1 MSKSL
6 KALIMLVIFLIG
18 VALIVLPLA
27 YKSFERTTSADE
39 MMEALET
46 VMNDKYLN
54 KLLGGQDMLMQM
66 HPDEDVD
73 THAALVLFLT
83 HSETLKEQVENYEDA
98 NALPLTLAPLLSVIF
113 GGVLVL
119 LALVLGA
126 FEWRAASKA
135 A

>member
-6 KALIMLVIFLIG
+6 KALMMVVIFLIG

-27 YKSFERTTSADE
+27 YKSFERTASADK
-39 MMEALET
+39 MMDALET

-73 THAALVLFLT
+73 VHAALVLFLA
-83 HSETLKEQVENYEDA
+83 HSETLKEQVENFEDT

-113 GGVLVL
+113 GGLLVL

-126 FEWRAASKA
+126 LEWRGCKKTD
-135 A
+135 

>member
-6 KALIMLVIFLIG
+6 KMLILAVIFLIG

-27 YKSFERTTSADE
+27 YKSFERTSSADD
-39 MMEALET
+39 MMDALET

-83 HSETLKEQVENYEDA
+83 HSETLKEQVENFEDT

-113 GGVLVL
+113 GGLLVL
-119 LALVLGA
+119 LTLVLGV
-126 FEWRAASKA
+126 FDWRAAAKA
-135 A
+135 R